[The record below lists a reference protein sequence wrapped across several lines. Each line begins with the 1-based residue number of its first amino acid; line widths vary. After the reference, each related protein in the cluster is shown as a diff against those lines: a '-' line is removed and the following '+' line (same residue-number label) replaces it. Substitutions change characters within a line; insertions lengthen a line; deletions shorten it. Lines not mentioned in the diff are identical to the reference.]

1 MANDIAGIIQRKTFV
16 GRVTYLSLVW
26 AFTVVFGSSAL
37 ALSADDVQAYL
48 ETQLGMAFGLFGPL
62 ALDAADVRVDQRAE
76 GYVVYLDNLA
86 FASTDLGALQ
96 FNLSIVEQD
105 LWSVDDVSITPSSAL
120 QFNDWTWQG
129 LWDVKQ
135 QTYLNLEYTANSLE
149 LTTSSANVSIASM
162 ALSIGEVQRGSNIS
176 ERWGFNLTDLVA
188 SSGSDT
194 PWRIAIDSF
203 DASAEAEREHGRG
216 AYGQIA
222 ALMQNLNVLRLA
234 GRTIVIDDGALL
246 GQLPGFWAMGQSLMA
261 QQRSVIVTSQS
272 STALSGVHIDFPFG
286 DFSLTLGRLVL
297 ETSVE
302 PALSQGKRFF
312 LQGLANALVFA
323 GPNAEGNAEK
333 GHFRLTLDG
342 YDLDAFNRAA
352 FSFMGKPPAGSTWA
366 SLMDLVSFFDGFD
379 FEARIEKAEILSS
392 DRQAVIRLPSAVGS
406 VALSDM
412 RQNEASISFDG
423 LWRDFDAVSTAS
435 VANGEIPPAL
445 VVLGRVLRFDPLT
458 ASMLPRNGQGKLTIS
473 GLPMA
478 NVRQTLDFQPR
489 AASIENLGGFMRE
502 AASAALVLISPFLIN
517 PPELLLSDT
526 YVEGDGFRAEL
537 AANAVFSPISQPF
550 FSFGSMTARFDGA
563 RTLEGIADQVS
574 ESENAKGDMAD
585 EDIVDWAGRVKNLWL
600 KHVFKYGV
608 ASEATADSFLFD
620 IKTTQFGQVYIN
632 DALVFGPAY

>member
-1 MANDIAGIIQRKTFV
+1 MANDMTGAIQRKTLV
-16 GRVTYLSLVW
+16 GRVTYLAIVW
-26 AFTVVFGSSAL
+26 AFTVFFGSSAL
-37 ALSADDVQAYL
+37 ALSADDVQAYM
-48 ETQLGMAFGLFGPL
+48 ETQLGVAFGFFGPL
-62 ALDAADVRVDQRAE
+62 PLDAADVRVEERAE
-76 GYVVYLDNLA
+76 GYVVYLDSLA
-86 FASTDLGALQ
+86 FAGTDVGALQ
-96 FNLSIVEQD
+96 FNLSIVDQD
-105 LWSVDDVSITPSSAL
+105 LWSVDDVNIEPSSAL
-120 QFNDWTWQG
+120 QFNNWTWQG
-129 LWDVKQ
+129 LWNVKQ

-149 LTTSSANVSIASM
+149 LTTSSANISIASL
-162 ALSIGEVQRGSNIS
+162 ALSIDEVQRGPNVS
-176 ERWGFNLTDLVA
+176 ELWGFNLANFVA
-188 SSGSDT
+188 TSRSDT

-203 DASAEAEREHGRG
+203 DASAEAERESGRG

-222 ALMQNLNVLRLA
+222 ALVQNLNVLRLA
-234 GRTIVIDDGALL
+234 GRAIVADAGALF
-246 GQLPGFWAMGQSLMA
+246 GQLPGFWATGQSLMD

-286 DFSLTLGRLVL
+286 DFSLTLGSLVL

-302 PALSQGKRFF
+302 TALTQGKRFF
-312 LQGLANALVFA
+312 LQGLTNALVFA
-323 GPNAEGNAEK
+323 GRDAEANAEK

-342 YDLDAFNRAA
+342 YDVDAFNRAA
-352 FSFMGKPPAGSTWA
+352 LSFIGKPPAGSTWA
-366 SLMDLVSFFDGFD
+366 SLIDLVSFFDGFD
-379 FEARIEKAEILSS
+379 FEARIEKAEILSP

-412 RQNEASISFDG
+412 RQNQASISFDG

-435 VANGEIPPAL
+435 MANGEIPPAL

-458 ASMLPRNGQGKLTIS
+458 AAMLPRNGQGKLTIS

-489 AASIENLGGFMRE
+489 VASVENLGGFMRE
-502 AASAALVLISPFLIN
+502 AASAALVLISPFLIS

-526 YVEGDGFRAEL
+526 YVEGDGFRAEFGADVVL
-537 AANAVFSPISQPF
+537 SPVSQPF

-632 DALVFGPAY
+632 DALVFGPAN